1 MLRYPD
7 LSATHIAFVYANDI
21 WLVPKTGGVAVP
33 LASPPGQE
41 RFPRFS
47 PDGQSIAFVGNY
59 DGNSDLHTIGLSGG
73 MPTRVTHHP
82 SGETL
87 CDWTASGELLF
98 FTGGQA
104 GLPRQAQ
111 LFTVSLDGG
120 LPSRL
125 PVTYGANGSITAD
138 GKWLAYTPHS
148 RV

>member
-1 MLRYPD
+1 MRYAAANCAVLFVWGIMAWGQAGSVRLAQAAQTGESDGDHRPHAGMLRYPD

-59 DGNSDLHTIGLSGG
+59 DGNSDLYTIGVSGG
-73 MPTRVTHHP
+73 LPTRVTHHP

-87 CDWTASGELLF
+87 CDWTASGS
-98 FTGGQA
+98 G
-104 GLPRQAQ
+104 
-111 LFTVSLDGG
+111 
-120 LPSRL
+120 
-125 PVTYGANGSITAD
+125 
-138 GKWLAYTPHS
+138 
-148 RV
+148 